1 MEAFLTALKISL
13 DDKDL
18 PCEAGEFYSNHLLPC
33 KKEGIFIDLK
43 NTSYKKMGKFLQ
55 SMTKLG
61 FIEFKESKKGAG
73 PQIIKV
79 NRQHPK

>member
-1 MEAFLTALKISL
+1 MEAFLTALKISV

-18 PCEAGEFYSNHLLPC
+18 PLDGGDFYSNHLLAC

-55 SMTKLG
+55 AMTKLG
-61 FIEFKESKKGAG
+61 VIDFKESKKGGA
-73 PQIIKV
+73 PQITKI